1 MSLDHAK
8 DFFFFFLYS
17 QAVAAGFRLYLYCG
31 SRQSGRQ
38 GPIWGSQHCL
48 GSCGDVRPNG
58 VPNM

>member
-8 DFFFFFLYS
+8 DFFLYS
-17 QAVAAGFRLYLYCG
+17 QAVAAGFGLFCG